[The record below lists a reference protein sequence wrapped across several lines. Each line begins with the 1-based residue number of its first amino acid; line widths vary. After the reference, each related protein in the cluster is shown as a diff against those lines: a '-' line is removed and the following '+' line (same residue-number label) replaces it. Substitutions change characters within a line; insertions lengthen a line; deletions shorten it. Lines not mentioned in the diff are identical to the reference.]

1 MPRKRPPRV
10 ERPSTAAGPI
20 GEAERER
27 AAAVAAEVRQRLA
40 SVAEPRVAAQH
51 RERYGEGVPCHGVP
65 IAQANRIGQDAM
77 RRIRGAGLPLALAV
91 ADDLLSGGNLEEG
104 VAADVILSAQARH
117 VGGAEF
123 EHFARW
129 AERLTNEVNADALAA
144 HMVSRSLAG
153 RPSLVKTL
161 REWARAPQPLRRR
174 AAVMAFTPLV
184 REGRFLTDALSVAE
198 LLMEDADEVVRQG
211 VAALLVDASRLQAER
226 VAEFLEEWRERSPQT
241 LLHAASAKLRPDQ
254 RARVLDA

>member
-1 MPRKRPPRV
+1 MARKRPPRV
-10 ERPSTAAGPI
+10 ERPSTAAAPV

-27 AAAVAAEVRQRLA
+27 AAAVAADVRQRLA
-40 SVAEPRVAAQH
+40 AAAKPHVAAEH
-51 RERYGEGVPCHGVP
+51 RERYGDAVPCHGAP
-65 IAQANRIGQDAM
+65 IAQASRIGQDAM

-104 VAADVILSAQARH
+104 VAADVILTAQARH

-129 AERLTNEVNADALAA
+129 AEHLTNEVNADALAA
-144 HMVSRSLAG
+144 HMVSRSLTG

-161 REWARAPQPLRRR
+161 REWARSPQRMRRR
-174 AAVMAFTPLV
+174 AAAMAFTPLV

-198 LLMEDADEVVRQG
+198 LLMEDADDVVQQG

-226 VAEFLEEWRERSPQT
+226 VAEFLEEWRERSPQA
-241 LLHAASAKLRPDQ
+241 LLRAASAKLPPD
-254 RARVLDA
+254 RRDRVLGG